1 MSVCRELGKTVKEGM
16 EMTVFEL
23 KLWAAFFKLE
33 NDRNKEQMDK
43 MKARRG
49 RR

>member
-1 MSVCRELGKTVKEGM
+1 MSVCRELGITLKEGM

-33 NDRNKEQMDK
+33 NERQKEYMSK
-43 MKARRG
+43 SKRTR
-49 RR
+49 